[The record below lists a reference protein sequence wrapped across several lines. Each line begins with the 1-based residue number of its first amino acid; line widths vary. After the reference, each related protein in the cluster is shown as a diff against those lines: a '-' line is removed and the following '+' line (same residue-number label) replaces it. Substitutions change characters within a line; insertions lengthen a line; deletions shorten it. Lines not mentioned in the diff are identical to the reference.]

1 VSEYE
6 RQYEDG
12 SDPRLLDL
20 IDVPL
25 LSWKPG
31 TFQQENWL
39 LDPAYYWAR
48 AGRIT
53 WDELDAFIDPI
64 QQLWVN
70 GHSTYHGVHDEIP
83 AAQADTLKSS
93 LVLVRAAAVELR
105 VFAPQEAFGNSKR
118 RVQARFSHGGDE
130 YRLWVTDPVYERR
143 YLAHPNGHHQLR
155 ECYLT
160 ISLGEPWRERC
171 SKLVA
176 AVIEPAANTE
186 GGAG

>member
-1 VSEYE
+1 MSEYE

-53 WDELDAFIDPI
+53 WDELDAFID
-64 QQLWVN
+64 
-70 GHSTYHGVHDEIP
+70 
-83 AAQADTLKSS
+83 ADT
-93 LVLVRAAAVELR
+93 E
-105 VFAPQEAFGNSKR
+105 
-118 RVQARFSHGGDE
+118 
-130 YRLWVTDPVYERR
+130 
-143 YLAHPNGHHQLR
+143 
-155 ECYLT
+155 
-160 ISLGEPWRERC
+160 
-171 SKLVA
+171 
-176 AVIEPAANTE
+176 
-186 GGAG
+186 